1 MAVSKVLPPALAQ
14 RVGKFRQ
21 TANWRQS
28 LDVWVPAGILVL
40 LVFACF
46 FGPFIASV
54 PGPNAGSLLDARLPL
69 FSPGHILGT
78 DAIGNDLLSRAL
90 YGGRISIEV
99 GLGSML
105 IGFVVGG
112 SLGIL
117 GGYRGG
123 ILDIVIMRLLD
134 MFLAFPSIILAF
146 VVATFLGANEIN
158 VIFAI
163 SFFTVPAFARL
174 ARATTLQLRERGFV
188 VATRLLGSRERDVL
202 MRHVVPNVIPSLMT
216 YGLLTVAIAMFIEA
230 ALSFLGLGIPA
241 PQPSWGS
248 TIASGQQYLSDA
260 PWIVLVPSVFLFI
273 AVASLNSLGNAL
285 RTRIESH

>member
-1 MAVSKVLPPALAQ
+1 MAASNVTSPVL
-14 RVGKFRQ
+14 VGQTSRFQQ
-21 TANWRQS
+21 TAPWRRS
-28 LDVWVPAGILVL
+28 LDIWIPAGILIL
-40 LVFACF
+40 LFLACF
-46 FGPFIASV
+46 FGPFV
-54 PGPNAGSLLDARLPL
+54 FGLPGANAGSLLDARLPI
-69 FSPGHILGT
+69 FSPGHLLGT

-90 YGGRISIEV
+90 YGGQISIEV

-112 SLGIL
+112 SLGVL

-123 ILDIVIMRLLD
+123 FLDIVIMRILD

-188 VATRLLGSRERDVL
+188 IATRLLGARERDVL
-202 MRHVVPNVIPSLMT
+202 IRHVVPNVIPSLMT

-260 PWIVLVPSVFLFI
+260 PQIVLVPSVFLFT